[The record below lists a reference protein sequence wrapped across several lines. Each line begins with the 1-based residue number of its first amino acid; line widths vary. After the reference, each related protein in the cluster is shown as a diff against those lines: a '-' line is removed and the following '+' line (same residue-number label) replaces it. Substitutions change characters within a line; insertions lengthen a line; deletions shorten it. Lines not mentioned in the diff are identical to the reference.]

1 MKTVKFHTLTAGV
14 VGAALL
20 TALPG
25 AALAMDPDE
34 AELIRYG
41 WNPAIATSAE
51 SEAASASPYI
61 GTSLQRAEDGT
72 LGFTD
77 PRPGKGDYVLGS
89 YRGTLVKAAADGEL
103 GFDDPR

>member
-34 AELIRYG
+34 AELIRHG
-41 WNPAIATSAE
+41 WNPAIATSA
-51 SEAASASPYI
+51 EAASASPYI
-61 GTSLQRAEDGT
+61 GTSLQHAEDSQ

-77 PRPGKGDYVLGS
+77 PRPGQGDYVLGS
-89 YRGTLVKAAADGEL
+89 YRDTPMKSMADGEL